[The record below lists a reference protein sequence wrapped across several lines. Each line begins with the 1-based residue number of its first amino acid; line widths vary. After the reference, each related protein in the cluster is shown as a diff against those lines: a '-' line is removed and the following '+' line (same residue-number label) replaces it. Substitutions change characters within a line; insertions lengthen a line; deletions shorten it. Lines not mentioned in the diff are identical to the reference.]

1 MATTI
6 KSSALDFQDI
16 KQNLKSYLEQS
27 EEFKDYD
34 FEASG
39 LSTILDVLAH
49 NTHLNALTA
58 NFALN
63 ESFLGTAQ
71 LRGSVVSL
79 AEGLGYVPGS
89 RTSAKAYVRVS
100 FNLNGLSD
108 VPAKLQ
114 IPSGYSFSTTIDDTN
129 YTFQT
134 QQLVEAEDDG
144 NGYFEF
150 KTLDGFKDIP
160 IVEGKS
166 RTKTFFA
173 GASGEGMVY
182 IIPDKNLDLD
192 TVIVRVYESATS
204 TEFTTYIN
212 LTEATL
218 IDAET
223 PAYIMTETP
232 NGFYQLSFGNG
243 VTLGTE
249 PEQGT
254 KITVEYLNSSGEDG
268 NGARVFEPNDRI
280 EVTNPD
286 VGSGE
291 LRFPTISTTTQSSGG
306 SGKEDIESIRKNAPF
321 QYATQNRMVTHADY
335 SSLVLRKYGSLI
347 NDIISWGGEDNLE
360 PTFGA
365 VFMSILFKNGLTDQ
379 LVEDTKQS
387 ILNLARDLAV
397 ASFDLQFD
405 DPITTYLETQIFF
418 QFNQD
423 YTTLSLNTIQEDVKR
438 EVRDYFQDNIG
449 KFGQSFRR
457 SALLTLI
464 DDVSPAILSSR
475 MEVKMQQRFAPTS
488 GVEQDF
494 SFIFPSSIAIP
505 DDVNYRITSSNFV
518 KNNLTCQIRN
528 ELNTNKLQ
536 VVALQDN
543 LVVVDNVGSYDAA
556 TGEVNIIGLKIDGYL
571 GTTRELKLSVVPSN
585 QSYVTPTRN
594 YVLDYDDTRL
604 SSQGLYTT
612 SQN

>member
-16 KQNLKSYLEQS
+16 KNNLKSYLEQS

-49 NTHLNALTA
+49 NTHLNALTT

-89 RTSAKAYVRVS
+89 RTSAKAYVRMS

-114 IPSGYSFSTTIDDTN
+114 IPSGYTFSTTIEDTN

-134 QQLVEAEDDG
+134 QALIEAEDDG

-150 KTLDGFKDIP
+150 KTLDGFSDIP
-160 IVEGKS
+160 VTEGKS

-173 GASGEGMVY
+173 GAAGEGTVY
-182 IIPDKNLDLD
+182 IVPDKNLDLD
-192 TVIVRVYESATS
+192 TVVVRVYESATS
-204 TEFTTYIN
+204 TEFTTYTN

-223 PAYIMTETP
+223 PAYILTETP

-268 NGARVFEPNDRI
+268 NGARTFEPNDRV

-286 VGSGE
+286 VGTGE
-291 LRFPTISTTTQSSGG
+291 LRFPTVSTTSQSSGG
-306 SGKEDIESIRKNAPF
+306 SGKESIESIRKNAPF

-347 NDIISWGGEDNLE
+347 KDIISWGGEDNLE

-365 VFMSILFKNGLTDQ
+365 VFMAILFKDGLTDQ
-379 LVEDTKQS
+379 LKTDTKQS
-387 ILNLARDLAV
+387 VLNLARDLAV
-397 ASFDLQFD
+397 ASFDLKFD
-405 DPITTYLETQIFF
+405 DPITTYLETTVFF

-423 YTTLSLNTIQEDVKR
+423 FTTLSLNTIQEDVKR
-438 EVRDYFQDNIG
+438 EVRDYFKDNIG

-457 SALLTLI
+457 SNLLTLI

-475 MEVKMQQRFAPTS
+475 MDVKMQQRFSPTA

-494 SFIFPSSIAIP
+494 DFIFPTSIAVP
-505 DDVNYRITSSNFV
+505 DDVNYRVTSSNFV

-528 ELNTNKLQ
+528 KLESDKLQ
-536 VVALQDN
+536 LVALQDN
-543 LVVVDNVGSYDAA
+543 LVIQDNVGTYDAA
-556 TGEVNIIGLKIDGYL
+556 TGKVNIVGLKIDGYL
-571 GTTRELKLSVVPSN
+571 GTARELKLSVVPSN

-594 YVLDYDDTRL
+594 YVLEYDDTRL
-604 SSQGLYTT
+604 DAQGLYTT

>member
-405 DPITTYLETQIFF
+405 DPITNYLETQIFF
-418 QFNQD
+418 QFNVK
-423 YTTLSLNTIQEDVKR
+423 LEIISKIISVNSVNHLDV
-438 EVRDYFQDNIG
+438 
-449 KFGQSFRR
+449 
-457 SALLTLI
+457 LH
-464 DDVSPAILSSR
+464 
-475 MEVKMQQRFAPTS
+475 
-488 GVEQDF
+488 
-494 SFIFPSSIAIP
+494 
-505 DDVNYRITSSNFV
+505 
-518 KNNLTCQIRN
+518 C
-528 ELNTNKLQ
+528 
-536 VVALQDN
+536 
-543 LVVVDNVGSYDAA
+543 
-556 TGEVNIIGLKIDGYL
+556 
-571 GTTRELKLSVVPSN
+571 
-585 QSYVTPTRN
+585 
-594 YVLDYDDTRL
+594 
-604 SSQGLYTT
+604 
-612 SQN
+612 